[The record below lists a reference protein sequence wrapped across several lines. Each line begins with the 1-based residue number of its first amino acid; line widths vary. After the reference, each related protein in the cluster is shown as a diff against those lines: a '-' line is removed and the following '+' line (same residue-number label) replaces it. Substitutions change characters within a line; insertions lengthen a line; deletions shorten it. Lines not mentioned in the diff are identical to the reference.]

1 MPKGQKYEPLQE
13 HLLADGRET
22 ITMTF
27 DQIAK
32 LVGPLPK
39 SAFIHRPWWGNHE
52 GNSQA
57 ISWMGAKY
65 HAEPNQSHRSV
76 TFRKFSY

>member
-1 MPKGQKYEPLQE
+1 MPKGDKYLPLQM
-13 HLLADGRET
+13 HLKNDGRET
-22 ITMTF
+22 ISMTF

-39 SAFIHRPWWGNHE
+39 SASVHRPWWGNHE

-57 ISWMGAKY
+57 IGWMGANY
-65 HAEPNQSHRSV
+65 HAEPNGSARSV
-76 TFRKFSY
+76 TFRKFRR